1 MECEAGDHALG
12 FDLYRNACG
21 SGKSVEAFR
30 PVEHARPLGDSEVF
44 GLKNL
49 SSLAYPSSDDP
60 FERVQ

>member
-1 MECEAGDHALG
+1 VITRW
-12 FDLYRNACG
+12 DLTSIGNACG

>member
-1 MECEAGDHALG
+1 LIAVTKPEPPLRAKRVKQALEPAAL
-12 FDLYRNACG
+12 D
-21 SGKSVEAFR
+21 
-30 PVEHARPLGDSEVF
+30 DSEAF